1 MFRIRRVHD
10 DLMPA
15 NRRAIEQ
22 AQEILRARLAGL
34 PADEVDNIGERLR
47 NPFLERF
54 QAWLLVA
61 EDSRD
66 RVQGLAL
73 VLHDPELHFAFLDAI
88 ASARGGGVG
97 GGLYQRVREQAK
109 AAGCRGVFFECQPDE
124 LSDEM
129 RARGVA
135 IPAAELRQN
144 RKRLRFYESFGARPI
159 VGTDYEAPVDPA
171 SADPMP
177 YLVVDPL
184 GASPP
189 GRSFARKVVRAIL
202 ERKYHWLCPPEY
214 VARVVASFRDDPVR
228 LRDPRQRAPA
238 AAGAAP
244 AVAVA
249 RRETIP
255 LVVNDRHQIH
265 HVRERGYVESPVRIS
280 KILERLEPS
289 GLFERREPRDRSVRH
304 IEAVHDPRL
313 VRYLERASREVEEG
327 RSLYPYVFP
336 VRNPDRL
343 PRERS
348 VLAGYFCI
356 DTFTPIH
363 RNSYRAAKRAV
374 DCTLA
379 AAEALLDGRP
389 VAYSLVRPPGH
400 HAEHGVFGG
409 FCYFNNAGVAAHYLT
424 THGRVAI
431 LDIDYHHGN
440 GQQDLFW
447 RRADVLTVSI
457 HGHPR
462 FAYPYFAGF
471 ADETGEGEGAG
482 ANLNLPLPEAVDGA
496 AYRRALRKALAAVA
510 EFRPVVLVVALG
522 LDPAA
527 GDPTGTWSLRIE
539 DFERNGRLIGNLDLP
554 TLVVQ
559 EGGYRTRTLGANAL
573 AFFRGL
579 AAAHPRL
586 R

>member
-22 AQEILRARLAGL
+22 AKEILRARLAGL
-34 PADEVDNIGERLR
+34 PAEDIDNIGERLR

-73 VLHDPELHFAFLDAI
+73 VLHDPDLHFAFLDAI

-97 GGLYQRVREQAK
+97 GGLYQRVREK
-109 AAGCRGVFFECQPDE
+109 ARAASCRALFFECQPDE
-124 LSDEM
+124 ITDEM
-129 RARGVA
+129 RARGVG
-135 IPAAELRQN
+135 IPADELRQN
-144 RKRLRFYESFGARPI
+144 RRRLRFYESFGAFPVI
-159 VGTDYEAPVDPA
+159 GTGYEAPVDPA
-171 SADPMP
+171 STDPMP
-177 YLVVDPL
+177 SLVVDPL
-184 GASPP
+184 GGPP
-189 GRSFARKVVRAIL
+189 PSRAFARKTVRAIL

-214 VARVVASFRDDPVR
+214 VERVVASFRDDPVR
-228 LRDPRQRAPA
+228 LRPPRRRNAVA
-238 AAGAAP
+238 AAAAP
-244 AVAVA
+244 EVTVAS
-249 RRETIP
+249 RETIP

-289 GLFERREPRDRSVRH
+289 GLFERREPRDRSIRH
-304 IEAVHDPRL
+304 VEAVHDPRL

-374 DCTLA
+374 DCTLGA
-379 AAEALLDGRP
+379 ADALLEGRP
-389 VAYSLVRPPGH
+389 PPTAWCARPDTTPSAASSAGSATSTTPPSRRTTSALTGGRHPGH
-400 HAEHGVFGG
+400 RLPPRQRP
-409 FCYFNNAGVAAHYLT
+409 AGHLLAA
-424 THGRVAI
+424 R
-431 LDIDYHHGN
+431 
-440 GQQDLFW
+440 
-447 RRADVLTVSI
+447 RRAHRVD
-457 HGHPR
+457 PR
-462 FAYPYFAGF
+462 APGFAYPYFAGF
-471 ADETGEGEGAG
+471 EDETGEGEGAR
-482 ANLNLPLPEAVDGA
+482 ANLNLPLPEAVDGP

-527 GDPTGTWSLRIE
+527 GDPTGTWSLRTE
-539 DFERNGRLIGNLDLP
+539 DFERNGRLIGELDLP